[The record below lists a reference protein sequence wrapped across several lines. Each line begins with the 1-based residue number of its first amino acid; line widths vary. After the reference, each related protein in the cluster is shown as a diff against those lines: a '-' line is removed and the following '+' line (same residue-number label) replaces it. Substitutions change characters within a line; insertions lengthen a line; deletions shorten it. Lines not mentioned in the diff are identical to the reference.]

1 MALLDP
7 FSKFSDLPASFFSP
21 HTVLF
26 FFFFGGGWKC
36 FFFFRRFGLEYD
48 SMRFFEGLQR
58 KRVLRHIPRSS
69 YSRPFYLKK
78 ERKTKRRC
86 SANLRWSCMILRY
99 PNPCVVYDSPSGV
112 RWLCGTRSVLHTLV
126 PILYECLMVYDS
138 TPGVRSQHWMR
149 TPMMRVFW
157 GSYTKFPKTCT
168 STFSWDRYYLF
179 FSTQV
184 SNKSICIMVVSLKLR
199 FRSLFCFLPL
209 HVFSE

>member
-78 ERKTKRRC
+78 EKKLKD
-86 SANLRWSCMILRY
+86 AVQLIYAESCMILRY

-149 TPMMRVFW
+149 TPMMRVF
-157 GSYTKFPKTCT
+157 
-168 STFSWDRYYLF
+168 
-179 FSTQV
+179 
-184 SNKSICIMVVSLKLR
+184 
-199 FRSLFCFLPL
+199 
-209 HVFSE
+209 